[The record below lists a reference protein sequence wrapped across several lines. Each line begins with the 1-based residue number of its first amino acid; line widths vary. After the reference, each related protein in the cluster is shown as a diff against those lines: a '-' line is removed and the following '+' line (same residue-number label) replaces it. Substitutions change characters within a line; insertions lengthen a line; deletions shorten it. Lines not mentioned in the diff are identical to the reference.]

1 MGSVSKGAAGE
12 VLAARFLRD
21 KGYEIT
27 DANFRCRFG
36 EIDIIA
42 RDGPYIVFVEV
53 KTRRADALYAP
64 AEAVTREKQ
73 LRLIK
78 SAGYFLLGHPE
89 EGQPRFDVIEVVT
102 SPDDPL
108 TAVEIRHLENA
119 YGMDGLHGAF

>member
-1 MGSVSKGAAGE
+1 M
-12 VLAARFLRD
+12 
-21 KGYEIT
+21 
-27 DANFRCRFG
+27 
-36 EIDIIA
+36 
-42 RDGPYIVFVEV
+42 
-53 KTRRADALYAP
+53 KTRRADAIYAP

-73 LRLIK
+73 RKLIK